1 MKDGGNVFGGSS
13 SVFKKE
19 KRSWYQAGLVNPW
32 REQGGTLRARSSR
45 ASYSLASDK
54 GRGGCGCGRGG
65 AGGKWEDCPG
75 ELPTVVH
82 EFRVQVADVLYLVI
96 REYEG
101 MYSNVRQR
109 RIGGC
114 KCGSSTC
121 SSPVFCTVLSSNEFF
136 GSDGERRKKNEMIE
150 KGPSSA
156 DQGVRSWTND
166 QDTKIGG
173 KGDTYTV

>member
-1 MKDGGNVFGGSS
+1 MV
-13 SVFKKE
+13 
-19 KRSWYQAGLVNPW
+19 R
-32 REQGGTLRARSSR
+32 
-45 ASYSLASDK
+45 YS
-54 GRGGCGCGRGG
+54 
-65 AGGKWEDCPG
+65 
-75 ELPTVVH
+75 TV
-82 EFRVQVADVLYLVI
+82 
-96 REYEG
+96 
-101 MYSNVRQR
+101 NVRQR

-173 KGDTYTV
+173 IYCVEEGEQRGKERN